1 MLLFTTVAE
10 YRTQRADWRGKTVA
24 LVPTMGALHEGHQA
38 LIRKARTL
46 ADVVVVSIFVNPLQF
61 GPQEDLAAYP
71 RPREQDLAICEQL
84 GVDAVFYP
92 SPLEIYPDGQDSLT
106 RVVPPATMTERFCG
120 AFRPGHFEGVATVV
134 LKLFSIIQP
143 DLAIFGEKDAQQLAI
158 IQKMV
163 RDLNLPVSIVPH
175 PTLRDE
181 RGLALSSRNQYL
193 KTPQEQEAALCLS
206 QILYGV
212 QQALEAEAPLPAEE
226 TLARLQAAVLAPW
239 QTGPVSVRVQYL
251 AAVDAVTF
259 QPVAWLK
266 PGVRVLVAAYVNQV
280 RLIDNCLLSQH

>member
-38 LIRKARTL
+38 LIRKAGTL

-92 SPLEIYPDGQDSLT
+92 SPLEMYPDGQDSLT

-143 DLAIFGEKDAQQLAI
+143 DFAIFGEKDAQQLAI

-163 RDLNLPVSIVPH
+163 RDLNLPVRIVPH
-175 PTLRDE
+175 PTLRDG

-193 KTPQEQEAALCLS
+193 KAPQEQEAALCLS
-206 QILYGV
+206 QILVGA
-212 QQALEAEAPLPAEE
+212 QQALKAAEAPLPAEE
-226 TLARLQAAVLAPW
+226 TLVRLQDAVLSPW

-259 QPVAWLK
+259 QPTAWLK

-280 RLIDNCLLSQH
+280 RLIDNCLLS

>member
-1 MLLFTTVAE
+1 MFLFTTVAE
-10 YRTQRADWRGKTVA
+10 YQTQRSAWQGKTLA

-38 LIRKARTL
+38 LIRHARSV

-71 RPREQDLAICEQL
+71 RPKAQDLAICEQL

-92 SPLEIYPDGQDSLT
+92 SPPEMYPEGPDSLT
-106 RVVPPATMTERFCG
+106 RVVPPVSMTENFCG

-134 LKLFSIIQP
+134 LKLFSITQP
-143 DLAIFGEKDAQQLAI
+143 DVAVFGEKDAQQLAI

-163 RDLNLPVSIVPH
+163 RDLNLPVRIVPH

-206 QILYGV
+206 QILSGV
-212 QQALEAEAPLPAEE
+212 QQALTNAGGSLPAEE
-226 TLARLQAAVLAPW
+226 TLERLQAAVLAPW
-239 QTGPVSVRVQYL
+239 QSGPVSVRVQYL

-259 QPVAWLK
+259 QPVARLQ
-266 PGVRVLVAAYVNQV
+266 PGVRVLMAAYVNQV
-280 RLIDNCLLSQH
+280 RLIDNGLLL